1 MAISKEVTKESG
13 LITKYHRIVK
23 VAINYNKNQSIVTL
37 EDYISEDYRNK
48 AKLADET
55 RAKIQDLYT
64 KLETTTEDEVVLAL
78 TNKIQEAQFANAE
91 LLNTD
96 YSISRREISLD
107 YIPEDTTFRGFYD
120 ELIKLEEF
128 KDSIEI

>member
-1 MAISKEVTKESG
+1 MAINKEITKESG
-13 LITKYHRIVK
+13 LITKYHRILK
-23 VAINYNKNQSIVTL
+23 IAINYNKNQSIITL
-37 EDYISEDYRNK
+37 EDYTSEDYRNK

-64 KLETTTEDEVVLAL
+64 KLETATEDEVVLAL

-107 YIPEDTTFRGFYD
+107 YIPEDTTFSGFY
-120 ELIKLEEF
+120 EEIKKMEEF
-128 KDSIEI
+128 KDGLDA

>member
-13 LITKYHRIVK
+13 LITKYHRILK
-23 VAINYNKNQSIVTL
+23 IAINYNKNQSIITL
-37 EDYISEDYRNK
+37 EDYISEDYREK
-48 AKLADET
+48 AKLADEV
-55 RAKIQDLYT
+55 RRQIKDLY
-64 KLETTTEDEVVLAL
+64 LELDIADNDEIVLAL

-107 YIPEDTTFRGFYD
+107 YIPEDITFRGFYD
-120 ELIKLEEF
+120 ELTKLEEF